1 MTDEELEKLFKK
13 GLSQAE
19 NAAANSFHCKSTDC
33 EGFCFYED
41 EVNEFVCPICTKKNC
56 LLCKAIHED
65 MNCQE
70 YQDDLKRRSDNDE
83 AAKETQ
89 KMLEVRKDSEQRC
102 YAHTQLYIMWLVGSL
117 C

>member
-1 MTDEELEKLFKK
+1 MVTSVCAWNCPSQVVSEEELQELYKR
-13 GLSQAE
+13 GLRQAE
-19 NAAANSFHCKSTDC
+19 NAAANSFHCRSNNC

-41 EVNEFVCPICTKKNC
+41 EVNHFNCPICAKQNC

-70 YQDDLKRRSDNDE
+70 YQDDLKRRAANDE

-89 KMLEVRKDSEQRC
+89 KMLEVR
-102 YAHTQLYIMWLVGSL
+102 TV
-117 C
+117 